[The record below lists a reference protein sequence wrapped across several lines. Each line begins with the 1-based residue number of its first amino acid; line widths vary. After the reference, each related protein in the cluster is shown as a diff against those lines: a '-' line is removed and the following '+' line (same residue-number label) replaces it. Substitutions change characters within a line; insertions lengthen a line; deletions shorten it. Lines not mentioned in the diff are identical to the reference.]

1 MISVVFHESDSAY
14 MDRLNLSHL
23 AEITRRIQ
31 TDCRLIVL
39 KLVSVE
45 IEKFHENAARV
56 ELHMSFGQ
64 MLE

>member
-1 MISVVFHESDSAY
+1 
-14 MDRLNLSHL
+14 MDHLNLSHL
-23 AEITRRIQ
+23 AEISRRIQ
-31 TDCRLIVL
+31 ADCRLIVL

-45 IEKFHENAARV
+45 IEKFQENAARV